1 MKALFILPIFLLN
14 AYPLWAG
21 RLEIDSIV
29 KVGQTEFNFFEN
41 DFTITKK
48 DSVLVIY
55 DRCDLSGA
63 GVIRKVYYPGKNQ
76 TILISNIPS
85 GKYFVTIQCLGK
97 HHDRYEKII
106 KVKSGKTSYV
116 SVRLSDFNEFSKDD
130 VKIPADHFDLA
141 NLSIINMK

>member
-55 DRCDLSGA
+55 DRFDLSGA
-63 GVIRKVYYPGKNQ
+63 GIIRKVYYPAKNQ
-76 TILISNIPS
+76 TIHISNIPS

-97 HHDRYEKII
+97 RHDRYEKII
-106 KVKSGKTSYV
+106 KIKGGKTSFV
-116 SVRLSDFNEFSKDD
+116 SVKLSVYNEFTRDKVIIPNDPIDFSRLSI
-130 VKIPADHFDLA
+130 VT
-141 NLSIINMK
+141 MK